1 MKNTSINSIG
11 FKLFSI
17 CILAILPFGCGIET
31 EETQQP
37 VSEKTEILTPNG
49 QITEEEEKNSNLV
62 VEKAEDL
69 NTEIPQEE
77 KNNNLVVEK
86 AEDPIQNIVLEQPA
100 QQPLEIESIIYFDF
114 DRADLKEEAKVKLRQ
129 VSQKLLNSDRQIT
142 IEGHADERGTHEY
155 NMDLGH
161 RRARAVREFLAT
173 QGVDRAKLSTI
184 SHGETKPIA
193 KGSHPE
199 AWSQNRRVNFT
210 IAEPTQANQ
219 SR

>member
-1 MKNTSINSIG
+1 MKNTSISSIG
-11 FKLFSI
+11 LQLLSI
-17 CILAILPFGCGIET
+17 CILAIVPFGCGIET

-49 QITEEEEKNSNLV
+49 QITEEAEKNSNLV
-62 VEKAEDL
+62 VDNAEDL

-77 KNNNLVVEK
+77 KNNNLVVDN

-100 QQPLEIESIIYFDF
+100 ESLEIESVIYFNF
-114 DRADLKEEAKVKLRQ
+114 DRADLTEEAKAKLRPI
-129 VSQKLLNSDRQIT
+129 SQKLLDSDRQIT

-184 SHGETKPIA
+184 SHGETKPVA

-199 AWSQNRRVNFT
+199 AWAQNRRVNFT